1 MRKAFGKICCV
12 LCFCCASW
20 VFASCANAGVHFNL
34 NVNFGSPGY
43 YGPLPIVTGMVPQLW
58 NVQPVI
64 AVGPVVVSTEPIY
77 LRVPNFQRKSWR
89 KYCHRYGACERPVYF
104 VKNSWYE
111 HEYRPHH
118 HPRYDDDY
126 YEDMEKHWK
135 KHHKKMEKHFRKHHK
150 HDDD

>member
-34 NVNFGSPGY
+34 NVNVGSPGY

-64 AVGPVVVSTEPIY
+64 AVGPVVVSTEPYIC
-77 LRVPNFQRKSWR
+77 VFQTSKENLGENIATVMAPANAR
-89 KYCHRYGACERPVYF
+89 F
-104 VKNSWYE
+104 IL
-111 HEYRPHH
+111 
-118 HPRYDDDY
+118 
-126 YEDMEKHWK
+126 
-135 KHHKKMEKHFRKHHK
+135 
-150 HDDD
+150 